1 MYIYV
6 AKVKQGENFS
16 IRVFQTKAGAT
27 KAVKTAQATL
37 YLQMEH
43 DKNHDKRVDANGF
56 DVYVPADP
64 DVKHKKEKVTKED
77 GKEIYYVNVYGKNGD
92 FYFHKLAGYVKKVI
106 VEY

>member
-27 KAVKTAQATL
+27 KAVKTAQAAL
-37 YLQMEH
+37 YLKMEYN
-43 DKNHDKRVDANGF
+43 KNHDMHVDG
-56 DVYVPADP
+56 VYVPADP

-77 GKEIYYVNVYGKNGD
+77 GKEVYYVTVYGKTGD
-92 FYFHKLAGYVKKVI
+92 RYYHKLAGYIKKTV

>member
-27 KAVKTAQATL
+27 KAVKTAQEAL
-37 YLQMEH
+37 YLTMEYN
-43 DKNHDKRVDANGF
+43 KNHDMHVDANGF
-56 DVYVPADP
+56 GVYVPADP
-64 DVKHKKEKVTKED
+64 DVKHKKEKVTKEG
-77 GKEIYYVNVYGKNGD
+77 GKEVYYVNVYGRNGD
-92 FYFHKLAGYVKKVI
+92 FYYHKLAGYVKKVE

>member
-27 KAVKTAQATL
+27 KAVKTAQAEL
-37 YLQMEH
+37 YMKMEYN
-43 DKNHDKRVDANGF
+43 KNHDMHVDANGF
-56 DVYVPADP
+56 GV
-64 DVKHKKEKVTKED
+64 EITKED
-77 GKEIYYVNVYGKNGD
+77 DKEVYYVNVYGKNGD
-92 FYFHKLAGYVKKVI
+92 RYCHKLAGYIKKTV

>member
-27 KAVKTAQATL
+27 KAVKTAQAEL
-37 YLQMEH
+37 YMKMEYN
-43 DKNHDKRVDANGF
+43 KNHDMHVGG
-56 DVYVPADP
+56 VYVHADP
-64 DVKHKKEKVTKED
+64 DVKHKKEKVTRED
-77 GKEIYYVNVYGKNGD
+77 GMEVYYVDVYGKDGD
-92 FYFHKLAGYVKKVI
+92 FYYHKLAGYIKKTV

>member
-1 MYIYV
+1 MYIYM
-6 AKVKQGENFS
+6 AKVKHGENFS

-37 YLQMEH
+37 YLKMEH
-43 DKNHDKRVDANGF
+43 DKNHGMHVDSNGF

-64 DVKHKKEKVTKED
+64 DVKHEKEKVTKED
-77 GKEIYYVNVYGKNGD
+77 GKEVYYVNVYGKNGD
-92 FYFHKLAGYVKKVI
+92 FYYHKLAGYVKKVE

>member
-27 KAVKTAQATL
+27 KAVKTAQAAL
-37 YLQMEH
+37 YLRMEH
-43 DKNHDKRVDANGF
+43 NKNHDLHVDANGF

-64 DVKHKKEKVTKED
+64 DVKHKKERVTKED
-77 GKEIYYVNVYGKNGD
+77 GKEVYYVAVYSKNGD
-92 FYFHKLAGYVKKVI
+92 FYFRKLAGYVKKTV

>member
-37 YLQMEH
+37 YLQMDH
-43 DKNHDKRVDANGF
+43 NKNHGMHVDANGF
-56 DVYVPADP
+56 GVYVPADT
-64 DVKHKKEKVTKED
+64 DVKYKKEKVTKED
-77 GKEIYYVNVYGKNGD
+77 GKEVYYVSVYGKNGD
-92 FYFHKLAGYVKKVI
+92 LYYHKLAGYVKKVI

>member
-37 YLQMEH
+37 YLKMEH
-43 DKNHDKRVDANGF
+43 DKNHGMHVDANGF

-64 DVKHKKEKVTKED
+64 DVKHKKEKATMED
-77 GKEIYYVNVYGKNGD
+77 GKEVYYVTVYGKTGD
-92 FYFHKLAGYVKKVI
+92 FYYHKLAGYIKKVV

>member
-1 MYIYV
+1 MYIYM

-27 KAVKTAQATL
+27 KAVKTAQAAL
-37 YLQMEH
+37 YLQMEYNKDH
-43 DKNHDKRVDANGF
+43 GMHVNANGLG
-56 DVYVPADP
+56 VYIPPNP

-77 GKEIYYVNVYGKNGD
+77 GKEVYYVNVYGKNGD
-92 FYFHKLAGYVKKVI
+92 FHYHKLAGYVKRLV

>member
-37 YLQMEH
+37 YLKMEH
-43 DKNHDKRVDANGF
+43 NKNHDMHVDANGVG
-56 DVYVPADP
+56 VYVPADP

-77 GKEIYYVNVYGKNGD
+77 GKEVYYVTVYGKTGD
-92 FYFHKLAGYVKKVI
+92 VYYRKLAGYIKKTV

>member
-27 KAVKTAQATL
+27 KAVKTAQAEL
-37 YLQMEH
+37 YMKMEYN
-43 DKNHDKRVDANGF
+43 KNHGMHVDG
-56 DVYVPADP
+56 VYVPADP
-64 DVKHKKEKVTKED
+64 DVKHKKEKVTMED
-77 GKEIYYVNVYGKNGD
+77 GKEVYEVNVYGKNGD
-92 FYFHKLAGYVKKVI
+92 FYFHKLAGYIKKVV

>member
-1 MYIYV
+1 MYIYM

-16 IRVFQTKAGAT
+16 IRVFKTKAGAT

-37 YLQMEH
+37 YLKMEH
-43 DKNHDKRVDANGF
+43 DKDHDMHVDYNGF

-77 GKEIYYVNVYGKNGD
+77 GKEVYYVNVYGKNGD
-92 FYFHKLAGYVKKVI
+92 FYYHKLAGYVKKVI

>member
-1 MYIYV
+1 M

-27 KAVKTAQATL
+27 KAVKTAQAAL
-37 YLQMEH
+37 YLKMEYN
-43 DKNHDKRVDANGF
+43 KNHDMHVDG
-56 DVYVPADP
+56 VYVPADP

-77 GKEIYYVNVYGKNGD
+77 GKEVYYVTVYGKTGD
-92 FYFHKLAGYVKKVI
+92 RYYHKLAGYIKKTV

>member
-16 IRVFQTKAGAT
+16 IRVFKTKAGAT

-37 YLQMEH
+37 YLKMEH
-43 DKNHDKRVDANGF
+43 DKNQGMHVDANGLG
-56 DVYVPADP
+56 VYVPADP
-64 DVKHKKEKVTKED
+64 NVKHKKEKVTMED
-77 GKEIYYVNVYGKNGD
+77 GKDVYYVTVYGKDGD

>member
-1 MYIYV
+1 MYIYM

-16 IRVFQTKAGAT
+16 IRVFRTKAGAT

-37 YLQMEH
+37 YLTMEYGKDH
-43 DKNHDKRVDANGF
+43 DMHVDYNGF

-64 DVKHKKEKVTKED
+64 DVKHKREKVTKED
-77 GKEIYYVNVYGKNGD
+77 GKEVYYVTVYGKNGD
-92 FYFHKLAGYVKKVI
+92 CYYHKLAGYVKKVM